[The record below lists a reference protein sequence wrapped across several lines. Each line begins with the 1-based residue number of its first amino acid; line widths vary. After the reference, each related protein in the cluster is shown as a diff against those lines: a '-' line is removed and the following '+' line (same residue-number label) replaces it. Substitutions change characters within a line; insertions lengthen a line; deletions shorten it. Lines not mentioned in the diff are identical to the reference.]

1 MWWEGN
7 EDRMESAPH
16 TSQAARDSVN
26 LPSSTAWPFVLA
38 LGCALIFA
46 GLVTSAGVSFLGAI
60 LALSGCTGWFLEV
73 LPHEKHEH
81 VAVEGEAVAIVT
93 AHHEVTRIEV
103 APEIHRAKLP
113 IEIYPVSAGVKG
125 GLAGSVAM
133 AVLAC
138 LYGVVK
144 HASVWYPINLLAAVV
159 YANPM
164 EVSMAEMERFH
175 IELLVVASALHLA
188 TSILMG
194 LLYGAML
201 PMFPRRPIVLGGLIA
216 PLMWSGLLYAT
227 MGIINPLMALRIDWA
242 WFVASQIAFGVVAGL
257 IVVRQAKVRTTQF
270 MPFAVRA
277 GMEVP
282 GMMEER
288 KDEGQ
293 R

>member
-1 MWWEGN
+1 
-7 EDRMESAPH
+7 MEARSH
-16 TSQAARDSVN
+16 TSEVARAGVN
-26 LPSSTAWPFVLA
+26 LPLPTGWPFVLA

-46 GLVTSAGVSFLGAI
+46 GLVTSASVSFLGAI
-60 LALSGCTGWFLEV
+60 LAVSGCTGWFLEV

-81 VAVEGEAVAIVT
+81 VPVGADAISIVT
-93 AHHEVTRIEV
+93 GRREVARIEV
-103 APEIHRAKLP
+103 APEVHRAKLP

-138 LYGVVK
+138 LYGALK
-144 HASVWYPINLLAAVV
+144 HGSIWYPINLLAAVV

-164 EVSMAEMERFH
+164 QVSMQEMEKFH

-201 PMFPRRPIVLGGLIA
+201 PMFPRRPILLGGVIA
-216 PLMWSGLLYAT
+216 PIMWSGLLYAT

-242 WFVASQIAFGVVAGL
+242 WFIASQIAFGVVAGL
-257 IVVRQAKVRTTQF
+257 IVVRQSKVRTHQF

-277 GMEVP
+277 GMEAP
-282 GMMEER
+282 GMMHERRDEE
-288 KDEGQ
+288 Q

>member
-1 MWWEGN
+1 
-7 EDRMESAPH
+7 ME
-16 TSQAARDSVN
+16 
-26 LPSSTAWPFVLA
+26 LPSPTGWPFILA

-46 GLVTSAGVSFLGAI
+46 GLVTSASASFLGAI
-60 LALSGCTGWFLEV
+60 LAVCGCTGWFLEV
-73 LPHEKHEH
+73 LPHERHEP
-81 VAVEGEAVAIVT
+81 VPVEAEAVAIAT
-93 AHHEVTRIEV
+93 SRREVARIEV

-138 LYGVVK
+138 LYGALK
-144 HASVWYPINLLAAVV
+144 HGSIWYPINLLAAVV

-164 EVSMAEMERFH
+164 QLSTRHLEAFH
-175 IELLVVASALHLA
+175 IELLLVACALHIA

-201 PMFPRRPIVLGGLIA
+201 PMFPRRPILLGGVIA

-227 MGIINPLMALRIDWA
+227 MGIINPLMALRIDWK
-242 WFVASQIAFGVVAGL
+242 WFIASQVAFGVVAGL
-257 IVVRQAKVRTTQF
+257 IVVRQSKVRTHQF

-277 GMEVP
+277 GMEAP
-282 GMMEER
+282 GMMHERNDEE
-288 KDEGQ
+288 Q

>member
-1 MWWEGN
+1 
-7 EDRMESAPH
+7 MEARH
-16 TSQAARDSVN
+16 TNDAVRDGVN
-26 LPSSTAWPFVLA
+26 LPSPTGWPFILA

-46 GLVTSAGVSFLGAI
+46 GLVTSASVSFLGAI
-60 LALSGCTGWFLEV
+60 LAVSGCTGWFLEV

-81 VAVEGEAVAIVT
+81 IPVAADAISIVT
-93 AHHEVTRIEV
+93 ARRQVARIEV
-103 APEIHRAKLP
+103 APEVHRAKLP
-113 IEIYPVSAGVKG
+113 IEIYPISAGVKG

-138 LYGVVK
+138 LYGVLK
-144 HASVWYPINLLAAVV
+144 HGSIWYPINLLAAVV

-164 EVSMAEMERFH
+164 QVSMAEMERFH

-201 PMFPRRPIVLGGLIA
+201 PMFPRRPIMLGGLIA
-216 PLMWSGLLYAT
+216 PMMWSGLLYAT
-227 MGIINPLMALRIDWA
+227 MGIINPLMAVRIDWA

-257 IVVRQAKVRTTQF
+257 IVVRQSKVRTHQF

-277 GMEVP
+277 GMEAP
-282 GMMEER
+282 GMMHER
-288 KDEGQ
+288 QDEGQ